1 MRIIDTVLRELDR
14 RRFLGFPIWGFSF
27 HSFSRPYGRFF
38 LREIVLRHPWR
49 TLKGLWTYRR
59 AMRGVGPLTR
69 LFHDDD
75 ASFVRRAACQENGL
89 LVALG
94 FCQKPLDNGSTLRG
108 CPVGRFNHECAILGR
123 SDPFVK
129 KERLPFPC
137 RTCDVRA
144 LGLRALRAGAAFYI
158 MTSAADIGRDVLL
171 PIIDHGRF
179 RQGIFLLCPYSVP
192 AFILPLCIGRTE
204 ALFAAYESGD
214 CRGYGQF
221 IRADEGQ
228 KNEHTRLSP
237 GAREKV
243 MALLDRIAA
252 ERDCLSARHFQREGA
267 LFVPAAD
274 RNG

>member
-14 RRFLGFPIWGFSF
+14 RRFLGFSIWGFSF
-27 HSFSRPYGRFF
+27 HSLSRPYGRFF

-69 LFHDDD
+69 LFNDDD
-75 ASFVRRAACQENGL
+75 VSFVRRAACQENGL

-123 SDPFVK
+123 SDPFVR
-129 KERLPFPC
+129 KERLPLPC

-192 AFILPLCIGRTE
+192 AFILPLCIGRME

-214 CRGYGQF
+214 CRDYGQF
-221 IRADEGQ
+221 IRADEGH
-228 KNEHTRLSP
+228 KAERTCLSA
-237 GAREKV
+237 GARERV
-243 MALLDRIAA
+243 ISLLGEVTAARITPPP
-252 ERDCLSARHFQREGA
+252 RRFRREGT
-267 LFVPAAD
+267 LFVPD
-274 RNG
+274 FRRG